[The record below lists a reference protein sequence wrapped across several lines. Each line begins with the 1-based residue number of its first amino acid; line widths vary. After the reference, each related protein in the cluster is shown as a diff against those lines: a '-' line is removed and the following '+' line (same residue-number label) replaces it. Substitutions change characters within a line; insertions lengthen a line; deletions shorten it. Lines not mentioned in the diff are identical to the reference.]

1 MLKLYLEFFLY
12 LLKHSNKNRIIKE
25 NLFSL
30 MLTYEDTQL
39 PLTMVAISTGGAM
52 IVAGDIIET
61 LSGLLN
67 KQRKER
73 RRH

>member
-1 MLKLYLEFFLY
+1 
-12 LLKHSNKNRIIKE
+12 
-25 NLFSL
+25 

-39 PLTMVAISTGGAM
+39 PLTMLAISTGGAM
-52 IVAGDIIET
+52 VVAGGIIET

-67 KQRKER
+67 KQRKGR